1 MHGSRHSPS
10 KNPTRRVQL
19 DIFHKLSTEIVVSVL
34 SFLSW
39 KDLLSVR
46 KVSPYLQDASKTKSL
61 WTSLFL
67 HESKAKFNAP
77 CLLRLELPMS
87 MYSSGEIERILLRWK
102 TSRSAWRRGEVQ
114 RRNIIRRPI
123 AHAMAH
129 LLKGGRWLLRLLV
142 DGSLVCHDLDHPQDE
157 AINIAAPVFS
167 SLALSDNTAVA
178 VMSVQELDDSPVLAA
193 RVAVLYSVAKKHAP
207 TWSQDM
213 HRVDIWSL
221 TVALDDST
229 QPKGNLAAKRIT
241 SFPLPSEFQIAG
253 KRSVTLLDNEIATNF
268 SYALAPH
275 GPVFLTVIDWTKPD
289 GRSTSYPR
297 RYVAGPTAKD
307 AGRQGILVGN
317 SLIFT
322 RYQDTLFLISYAR
335 SQETNAL
342 PHRDCADG
350 KRVWQGYTG
359 LFAGQTSAPF
369 FCTTSTRIVIQ
380 CHREIMGV
388 IVKRDQA
395 EATEVVQLMSLP
407 SRNLLDQTHLGYHH
421 AVFFPDRMD
430 ASTVALSFCWPDEK
444 GNAVSV
450 PFTSQHKILARSAL
464 NQTALC
470 REHYFRVL
478 FDEGSGRIITLSA
491 MKGKLVRWETSPL
504 A

>member
-10 KNPTRRVQL
+10 KNLARRVQL
-19 DIFHKLSTEIVVSVL
+19 DVFNKLSTEIIVSIL

-46 KVSPYLQDASKTKSL
+46 KVSRYLRDASKTKTL
-61 WTSLFL
+61 WTDLFL
-67 HESKAKFNAP
+67 HESKAKSNTP

-87 MYSSGEIERILLRWK
+87 MYSSGEIEHTLRRWK

-123 AHAMAH
+123 AHAMIH
-129 LLKGGRWLLRLLV
+129 LLKGGRWLLRLLI
-142 DGSLVCHDLDHPQDE
+142 DGSLVCHDLDHPQGE
-157 AINIAAPVFS
+157 AINIASPVFS
-167 SLALSDNTAVA
+167 RLALNDNTAAA
-178 VMSVQELDDSPVLAA
+178 VMSVQELDDSSVLAA
-193 RVAVLYSVAKKHAP
+193 RVAVLYSVAKEYAP
-207 TWSQDM
+207 NWSQDV

-221 TVALDDST
+221 TVALDDII
-229 QPKGNLAAKRIT
+229 QPKGNLTAKRIT
-241 SFPLPSEFQIAG
+241 SFPLPPEFQIAG
-253 KRSVTLLDNEIATNF
+253 KHSVTLLDNEIASNF

-275 GPVFLTVIDWTKPD
+275 GSVFLTVIDWTKPH

-297 RYVAGPTAKD
+297 RYVAGPTLEN
-307 AGRQGILVGN
+307 AGEQGILVGN

-322 RYQDTLFLISYAR
+322 TYRDTLFLISYAHSR
-335 SQETNAL
+335 ETSAL

-359 LFAGQTSAPF
+359 LFTDQTSGPF
-369 FCTTSTRIVIQ
+369 FCTSSTRIVVQ

-395 EATEVVQLMSLP
+395 EATEVVRLMNLP
-407 SRNLLDQTHLGYHH
+407 SRNILFESHLGYHH
-421 AVFFPDRMD
+421 AVFYPDRTG
-430 ASTVALSFCWPDEK
+430 ASTVALSFCWPDEQ
-444 GNAVSV
+444 GIAVSV
-450 PFTSQHKILARSAL
+450 PFTSQHKILPRSAFE
-464 NQTALC
+464 QTALC
-470 REHYFRVL
+470 GEYYFRVL
-478 FDEGSGRIITLSA
+478 FDEGSGRIITLFA
-491 MKGKLVRWETSPL
+491 MKGKLVRWEASPL